1 MRFREF
7 NPKLFESTLPAEQ
20 ADISAI
26 NHLEQVLKQNP
37 EAAEEILPELQQLV
51 DFVDSKQQPVAV
63 DTVQQVPQKPPV
75 QRPPI
80 ATKKPM
86 PYDNNIGAEPKVDQ
100 QVGEAV
106 ATTVG
111 IDGTEALEQAL
122 MLLRKL
128 KGELPK
134 GTSRAVNLTIKDIED
149 QVREV
154 HVSGVKKGGQD
165 ILDTQANWR
174 EVELPELSKQLTFKV
189 LGYLQTLK
197 EISDEA
203 IAKGEESPRN
213 AKKPP
218 EKNSIYV
225 QIHDPLEAL
234 FAKLSDPKA
243 GVDSEEYMRNIN
255 KVKDF
260 MQRCQVGIF
269 DIDALLRK
277 KVGNIRSLISKD
289 DQQIYD
295 VIFQKLLS
303 LTVSGGGSWGPGEI
317 GLAVLGKPVQ
327 KQAGKGDLM
336 VGKKKIPIELK
347 SGADAKAGARI
358 GGDGVVQA
366 RAATGN
372 FLNYLNTFISG
383 LKLPPLPS
391 VDGRPVWVYETEKL
405 KNKTVKGVTT
415 RVPTGEKVR
424 KTLFAT
430 NMSSS
435 TWFQQFNENILAKL
449 NPAKRKASAKT
460 FLSTV
465 LQMCISSKGESA
477 YKEAIQK
484 FNSIEN
490 MLDDKTGF
498 IDYQKF
504 LKEITKI
511 WYHVYSSTDDVKY
524 ILVLNQTNG
533 NFELVKGADE
543 LTANIGTPR
552 DKKNPKGIEITGGLD
567 FGAGQIQLSPQIG
580 VY

>member
-7 NPKLFESTLPAEQ
+7 NPKLFESTIQAEKVDIAAINDLEQ
-20 ADISAI
+20 A
-26 NHLEQVLKQNP
+26 LKQNP
-37 EAAEEILPELQQLV
+37 EAAEEILPELQQLAN
-51 DFVDSKQQPVAV
+51 FVDSKQQEPASVAP
-63 DTVQQVPQKPPV
+63 VQQLTQQPPV
-75 QRPPI
+75 QRPNV
-80 ATKKPM
+80 ASKKSM
-86 PYDNNIGAEPKVDQ
+86 SYDNNIGAEPKVDQ
-100 QVGEAV
+100 QVGEDIA
-106 ATTVG
+106 ATVG
-111 IDGTEALEQAL
+111 TEGSEALEKAL
-122 MLLRKL
+122 MLLQKL
-128 KGELPK
+128 KGNLAK
-134 GTSRAVNLTIKDIED
+134 GTSKTVNSVIRELES
-149 QVREV
+149 QVHEV
-154 HVSGVKKGGQD
+154 HTSGVKKGGQD
-165 ILDTQANWR
+165 ILDTQARWR

-243 GVDSEEYMRNIN
+243 GVDADEYMRNIT

-269 DIDALLRK
+269 DIDALLKK

-366 RAATGN
+366 RAATGA
-372 FLNYLNTFISG
+372 FLNYFVTFIQG
-383 LKLPPLPS
+383 LKLPQLP
-391 VDGRPVWVYETEKL
+391 VQDGRPVWVYETDKL

-430 NMSSS
+430 NMSSA

-449 NPAKRKASAKT
+449 NPAKRRASAKT
-460 FLSTV
+460 FLGTV
-465 LQMCISSKGESA
+465 LKMCISSKGEDA
-477 YKEAIQK
+477 YNEAIK
-484 FNSIEN
+484 MFDSIEN
-490 MLDDKTGF
+490 MLDDKGF
-498 IDYQKF
+498 IEYQKF

-511 WYHVYSSTDDVKY
+511 WYHIYSKTDDVKY
-524 ILVLNQTNG
+524 ILVLNQSNG
-533 NFELVKGADE
+533 NFELIKGAEE
-543 LTANIGTPR
+543 LTANIGIPR

-567 FGAGQIQLSPQIG
+567 FGAGQIQLSPQVG

>member
-7 NPKLFESTLPAEQ
+7 KPKLFESTIPAEK
-20 ADISAI
+20 ADVAAI
-26 NHLEQVLKQNP
+26 NDLEQALKQNP

-51 DFVDSKQQPVAV
+51 QFIDSKEQQSAPQNS
-63 DTVQQVPQKPPV
+63 TQSVQQPPV
-75 QRPPI
+75 QRPTVAP
-80 ATKKPM
+80 KK

-100 QVGEAV
+100 QVGEALAAAV
-106 ATTVG
+106 NVQ
-111 IDGTEALEQAL
+111 DPLEQAL
-122 MLLRKL
+122 MLLQQL
-128 KGELPK
+128 KGNLPK
-134 GTSRAVNLTIKDIED
+134 GTSRAVNATIKKLET
-149 QVREV
+149 VVPEV
-154 HVSGVKKGGQD
+154 HTSGIKKGSQD
-165 ILDTQANWR
+165 ILDIQSRWR

-203 IAKGEESPRN
+203 ISKGEESPRN

-243 GVDSEEYMRNIN
+243 GVDAEEYMRNIT

-269 DIDALLRK
+269 DIDALIKK

-295 VIFQKLLS
+295 IIFQKLLS

-327 KQAGKGDLM
+327 KQAGKGDLV

-366 RAATGN
+366 RAATGA
-372 FLNYLNTFISG
+372 FLNYFTTFIQG
-383 LKLPPLPS
+383 LKLPQLP
-391 VDGRPVWVYETEKL
+391 VKDGRPVWVYETDKL

-415 RVPTGEKVR
+415 RVPTGEKVE

-430 NMSSS
+430 NMSSA
-435 TWFQQFNENILAKL
+435 TWFQQFNEKILSKL

-465 LQMCISSKGESA
+465 LKMCISSKGENA
-477 YKEAIQK
+477 YKEALQK
-484 FNSIEN
+484 FDSIEN
-490 MLDDKTGF
+490 MLDSQGF

-511 WYHVYSSTDDVKY
+511 WYHVYSETDDVKY

-533 NFELVKGADE
+533 NFELVNGVDE
-543 LTANIGTPR
+543 LTANVGVPR
-552 DKKNPKGIEITGGLD
+552 DKKSPKGIEITGGLD
-567 FGAGQIQLSPQIG
+567 FGAGQIQLSPQVG